1 MQLHVP
7 QGARPS
13 GQLLEPDAQ
22 AGAAAGDAHTPPRT
36 PVALAEA
43 EAIADALRAVA
54 LVSAACAF
62 AGAGLAMATI
72 QPRK

>member
-1 MQLHVP
+1 M
-7 QGARPS
+7 GARQTA
-13 GQLLEPDAQ
+13 QLLEPDAQ
-22 AGAAAGDAHTPPRT
+22 AGLAVGDAHTPPQT

-62 AGAGLAMATI
+62 AGAGLAVATI
-72 QPRK
+72 RPRK